1 MARVCIFKKG
11 SCDFFMEWNS
21 STRNLVY
28 MFLVLGLTVGGFF
41 VLYNPKTHEW
51 RIKLG
56 LDLRSGSRI
65 VVQLKAPED
74 NPGLKI
80 DQTAVERTRGVFE
93 RRLNPTGTKEI
104 IIQPEGV
111 GTTNRLIVEL
121 PEVTD
126 VKVAE
131 EQLRKVARLEFK
143 ELRYDSTTRQES
155 WTTVMDGTHIKH
167 ADFEP
172 VSAQANQGR
181 VMFEL
186 TTEGR
191 TKFGDL
197 TTRMVG
203 KPLGIFFDKKQV
215 SAPTV
220 KTPITQGSGEITG
233 VSITEAKEMADL
245 LNAGALPVDVEIVS
259 SMTVSPTLGAQSLMQ
274 SLVAGG
280 IGLGLVI
287 IFMFAFYRVPGLA
300 ANIALI
306 VYTVL
311 TLATMVIGGFV
322 LTLPGIA
329 GFVLSIGMAVD
340 ANVLIFE
347 RLKEELWSGKGLHTA
362 VDVGFK
368 RAFSSILDGHVTTF
382 IGAAILY
389 YIASGTIKGFGLT
402 LMVGTVW
409 SLVTAVTFTRVF
421 MDVLVD
427 TRMVTS
433 PKAYG
438 A

>member
-1 MARVCIFKKG
+1 M
-11 SCDFFMEWNS
+11 
-21 STRNLVY
+21 RNPVY
-28 MFLVLGLTVGGFF
+28 LVLIIALTIGGFF
-41 VLYNPKTHEW
+41 VLYDVKTHTW

-65 VVQLKAPED
+65 VVQLKVPADAP
-74 NPGLKI
+74 PGFVI

-93 RRLNPTGTKEI
+93 RRLNPTGAREVV
-104 IIQPEGV
+104 IQPEGV
-111 GTTNRLIVEL
+111 GRTNRLIVEL

-126 VKVAE
+126 VKQAE

-143 ELRYDSTTRQES
+143 AKQYNPKTHKED
-155 WTTVMDGTHIKH
+155 WVTVMDGTYIKR

-172 VSAQANQGR
+172 MSTEANTGK
-181 VMFEL
+181 VVFEL
-186 TTEGR
+186 TNEGR
-191 TKFGDL
+191 SKFGEI
-197 TTRMVG
+197 TQRMVG
-203 KPLGIFFDKKQV
+203 QPLGIFFDKNLV
-215 SAPTV
+215 SAPMV
-220 KTPITQGSGEITG
+220 KNPITQGSGEI
-233 VSITEAKEMADL
+233 SPISPISEAKDMADL

-274 SLVAGG
+274 SLLAGG

-287 IFMFAFYRVPGLA
+287 IFMFVFYRIPGLM
-300 ANIALI
+300 ANVALVI
-306 VYTVL
+306 YTIL
-311 TLATMVIGGFV
+311 TLASMALGGFV

-347 RLKEELWSGKGLHTA
+347 RLKEELWSEKGLHTA

-382 IGAAILY
+382 IGAGILY
-389 YIASGTIKGFGLT
+389 YIASGTVKGFGLT
-402 LMVGTVW
+402 LMVGTFW
-409 SLVTAVTFTRVF
+409 SMITAVFFTRVL

-427 TRMVTS
+427 SHIITNRKM
-433 PKAYG
+433 YG
-438 A
+438 G

>member
-1 MARVCIFKKG
+1 
-11 SCDFFMEWNS
+11 MEMNN
-21 STRNLVY
+21 STRNMIYL
-28 MFLVLGLTVGGFF
+28 FLVLGLTVAGFF

-80 DQTAVERTRGVFE
+80 DQEAVARTRGVFE

-126 VKVAE
+126 VKAAE

-143 ELRYDSTTRQES
+143 AMQYNNKTRTND
-155 WTTVMDGTHIKH
+155 WVTVMDGTYIKH
-167 ADFEP
+167 ADFE
-172 VSAQANQGR
+172 ALGAGGNAGR
-181 VMFEL
+181 VVFEL
-186 TTEGR
+186 TKEG
-191 TKFGDL
+191 TSKFGEI

-203 KPLGIFFDKKQV
+203 QPLGIFFDKKQV

-220 KTPITQGSGEITG
+220 KTPITQGSGEI
-233 VSITEAKEMADL
+233 SPISPLAEAKEMADL

-280 IGLGLVI
+280 IGLALVI
-287 IFMFAFYRVPGLA
+287 VFMFVFYRVPGLT

-347 RLKEELWSGKGLHTA
+347 RLKEELWNGKGLHTA

-402 LMVGTVW
+402 LMVGTAW
-409 SLVTAVTFTRVF
+409 SLITAVAFTRVF